1 MYWGECTK
9 NCQKMCCSVKE
20 FDIVT
25 RFAVETIPAFLKKL
39 EFVIDPYAEM
49 LVPLTN

>member
-1 MYWGECTK
+1 MNVPK
-9 NCQKMCCSVKE
+9 IVKKMRCSVKE

-39 EFVIDPYAEM
+39 EFVIDPYTEM

>member
-1 MYWGECTK
+1 MNVPK
-9 NCQKMCCSVKE
+9 IVKKMRCSVKE

-39 EFVIDPYAEM
+39 EFVIDPYTE
-49 LVPLTN
+49 LLLIPLTN